1 MGGHSLY
8 SHLEDYIFRLFNS
21 IGVKQPK
28 DLDMHTIAQKLGV
41 EIVYRNKAFRIYDE
55 IVLFRSNRQQ
65 EWQLFGHEVCHF
77 LRHSGNQ
84 LLMNRLFFD
93 LQEWQANHFAYHF
106 CVPTFMLDKLVIHNS
121 YDIVN
126 QFNVDYE
133 FAIKRLEMYQ
143 NKQYLRE
150 GYHENHIIGG

>member
-1 MGGHSLY
+1 MY
-8 SHLEDYIFRLFNS
+8 THLEDYIFRIFSS

-55 IVLFRSNRQQ
+55 IVLFRSNSRQ

-84 LLMNRLFFD
+84 LLMNQLFVD
-93 LQEWQANHFAYHF
+93 LQEWQASHFAYHF
-106 CVPTFMLDKLVIHNS
+106 CVPTFMLDKLVIHNV
-121 YDIVN
+121 YDIVK

-133 FAIKRLEMYQ
+133 FAMKRLEMYQ

-150 GYHENHIIGG
+150 GYHENYIIGG